1 MVLVF
6 VSVIKFPSLILSTI
20 ESEDWFCLDDCTND
34 SEGVVIVS
42 VIRIIIIITKKRC
55 LENLIYQLDFK
66 C

>member
-1 MVLVF
+1 MLVF

-42 VIRIIIIITKKRC
+42 VIRIIIITKKRC

>member
-1 MVLVF
+1 VLVF

-42 VIRIIIIITKKRC
+42 VIRIIIITKKRC